1 MKERDGVIA
10 SRDREMAKLRSACAE
25 RVEDAKA
32 TAARLLAEE
41 TRSAELRSERCALE
55 RERETKRQFAQ
66 RRQRAMQSA
75 RLRMPSASVFQE
87 PLLPDVQLPALVVHP
102 Q

>member
-1 MKERDGVIA
+1 MGLGSGLVGI
-10 SRDREMAKLRSACAE
+10 
-25 RVEDAKA
+25 RVRVRGLGLGLGLGSH
-32 TAARLLAEE
+32 ARYHEQ
-41 TRSAELRSERCALE
+41 SRCALE